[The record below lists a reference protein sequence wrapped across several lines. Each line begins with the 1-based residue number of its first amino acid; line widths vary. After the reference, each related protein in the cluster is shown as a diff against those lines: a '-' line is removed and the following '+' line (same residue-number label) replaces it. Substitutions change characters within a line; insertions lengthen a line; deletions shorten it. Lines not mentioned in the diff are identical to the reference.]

1 MRFTRTRAQR
11 TVVAKTIGQILVK
24 HGQKTV
30 KKRSNRPFLCM
41 FNSLHI
47 PLLPRKATD
56 YHCFGAHARMIN
68 TVASTRDTNLFAQRL
83 EPNSRYFRTGFSS
96 MRPSQTQ
103 LSTALQTASMD
114 GAGFSY
120 SYPIHILNCQQ
131 LLSCTLILV
140 RHHRI
145 LQMSRLSAEAF

>member
-1 MRFTRTRAQR
+1 MRFTEHELSELWFPRQLANFSQTRS
-11 TVVAKTIGQILVK
+11 KN
-24 HGQKTV
+24 GQKTV
-30 KKRSNRPFLCM
+30 KS
-41 FNSLHI
+41 
-47 PLLPRKATD
+47 PLPLYVQFFAYPPPAWKATD

-83 EPNSRYFRTGFSS
+83 EPNSRHFRTGFSS